1 MDLEGFYANWIKS
14 DRERNTTWSHLNVES
29 KKQNKQNKNELK
41 DTENKWMVIEGE
53 GDRFV
58 SGDYEVQTFSIW

>member
-58 SGDYEVQTFSIW
+58 SGDYEVQTFSI

>member
-1 MDLEGFYANWIKS
+1 MDLEGFYANWIKL

-41 DTENKWMVIEGE
+41 RYRE
-53 GDRFV
+53 
-58 SGDYEVQTFSIW
+58 

>member
-41 DTENKWMVIEGE
+41 DTENKWMVIERE
-53 GDRFV
+53 RDRFV
-58 SGDYEVQTFSIW
+58 SGDYEVQTFSI